1 MKLNNLIVQM
11 NQTLGPSDEILQLK
25 MLELGKRN
33 VRRKKPRQ
41 NNGRKAYF
49 YDFFLVLV
57 FASRELRLG

>member
-1 MKLNNLIVQM
+1 M

-57 FASRELRLG
+57 FASRELGLG